1 MPLSIGTFPEGSEN
15 GRIFGPAFWC
25 RRATFELVFG
35 SVQSGRGATI
45 SSARCIRI
53 TPQCSQLLLVLNTY
67 SFVSN
72 NQVETCC
79 ILTKRS
85 ANRGGPLWCTGFRR
99 VFRSR
104 KWGRQI
110 GQKLNVET
118 GSRRRRN
125 SEKNTGRHQPP
136 PQAHFTSPNP
146 PRPSR
151 RSVSDGVIQLI
162 FVFGAMLSLV
172 QSIGLA
178 REGLACEN

>member
-1 MPLSIGTFPEGSEN
+1 M
-15 GRIFGPAFWC
+15 
-25 RRATFELVFG
+25 
-35 SVQSGRGATI
+35 
-45 SSARCIRI
+45 
-53 TPQCSQLLLVLNTY
+53 
-67 SFVSN
+67 
-72 NQVETCC
+72 
-79 ILTKRS
+79 
-85 ANRGGPLWCTGFRR
+85 WCTGFRR

-178 REGLACEN
+178 REGLACENRRTQGLRFKERVRQVIFRYAPLEWFGKSTLGTCIWGGVKTDVAWVDLDPSDKQQMWNG

>member
-1 MPLSIGTFPEGSEN
+1 MKHPTALSRTHIRFQLVSFGLLHFVFPIAVQLERPPLADSKP
-15 GRIFGPAFWC
+15 
-25 RRATFELVFG
+25 
-35 SVQSGRGATI
+35 
-45 SSARCIRI
+45 
-53 TPQCSQLLLVLNTY
+53 Y
-67 SFVSN
+67 
-72 NQVETCC
+72 
-79 ILTKRS
+79 
-85 ANRGGPLWCTGFRR
+85 RGGPLWCTGFRR

>member
-1 MPLSIGTFPEGSEN
+1 M
-15 GRIFGPAFWC
+15 R
-25 RRATFELVFG
+25 
-35 SVQSGRGATI
+35 
-45 SSARCIRI
+45 
-53 TPQCSQLLLVLNTY
+53 LLVHLRGEDGVRISEDAQQQPRSVKVPTLVVE
-67 SFVSN
+67 SSVSCL
-72 NQVETCC
+72 ESS
-79 ILTKRS
+79 LLPDY
-85 ANRGGPLWCTGFRR
+85 RGGPLWCTGFRR

-172 QSIGLA
+172 QRIGLA